1 MRRAILF
8 GVSLLLA
15 ALVIGCYTS
24 RYTIGSLEQAKVD
37 RAYVGDWDF
46 KDGDKTAHLII
57 RNLDDKNY
65 YVELTEDNKTS
76 RYTAFIGAV
85 KDAQFANLRELT
97 DDGTIQDERLIM
109 RVGLKDGK
117 LELRNL
123 KDEFFKD
130 QTVDSQAQLTSLIEK
145 NLENKDLYE
154 DSVVLTRVVSK

>member
-1 MRRAILF
+1 MRRATLLT
-8 GVSLLLA
+8 GTLLLA
-15 ALVIGCYTS
+15 LFVVGCYTS
-24 RYTIGSLEQAKVD
+24 KFTIGSEEQAKVD
-37 RAYVGDWDF
+37 RNYIGDWEA
-46 KDGDKTAHLII
+46 KDGDKTMSLII

-154 DSVVLTRVVSK
+154 ESVVLTRAVSK